1 MAGITGIG
9 SGVNIDS
16 IVGALV
22 NAERAPKEA
31 QLARLEKAS
40 TTKFSALGQLKSALS
55 EMQVAL
61 KELNSPSLFAKR
73 TVTSSNTAALTASAA
88 SAALAG
94 NYQVE
99 VERLASASKVATQA
113 LASSFS
119 AAGGGTLT
127 VKLGAGDDAGVDVA
141 IEAGDDLAAIRN
153 KLNTA
158 LKDKGVSA
166 NIVNDPAGGTSRL
179 VLTAKE
185 TGAGKDIYIETADA
199 ALGDLAIGSIDYSDL
214 DNPVGTLAAVSGSA
228 AGYLEQA
235 SNAEFKVDGLSL
247 SSASNTIGNAI
258 PDVTLNLVGKTE
270 AGKPLTVTVGQ
281 DNAGVKSSIKKFVDT
296 YNKLISTSNQLTNV
310 TQVGEGKAP
319 VVGGLVGDATVRTLL
334 GSVRNELVNPGGESG
349 DAVRILADLGITTQK
364 DGTLKIDDSK
374 LDSAL
379 KDNYDAVGAFFTG
392 DTGLMKRLE
401 QRTEGYTQSGGILDE
416 RMKGLQTTI
425 SGIDKQ
431 KETLNRRIEQLQT
444 RLLAQ
449 FNAMDSLVGQL
460 NQTSDRLAQALGSLP
475 GVVKKDS

>member
-9 SGVNIDS
+9 SGIDINS
-16 IVGALV
+16 IVGAMV

-31 QLARLEKAS
+31 QLARLEKTS

-55 EMQVAL
+55 ELHTAL
-61 KELNSPSLFAKR
+61 KELNNPSLFEKR
-73 TVTSSNTAALTASAA
+73 TATSSNPAMLTASAG

-94 NYQVE
+94 SYQVE
-99 VERLASASKVATQA
+99 VGRLASASKVATQA
-113 LASSFS
+113 LASDFS
-119 AAGGGTLT
+119 AAGAGTLT
-127 VKLGAGDDAGVDVA
+127 VKLGAGDIGVDVP
-141 IEAGDDLAAIRN
+141 IEAGDDLAAIRD

-158 LKDKGVSA
+158 LKDKGISA

-179 VLTAKE
+179 VLSAKE

-199 ALGDLAIGSIDYSDL
+199 ALGDLTIGSIDYSDP
-214 DNPVGTLAAVSGSA
+214 DNPVGTLEAVNGSA

-235 SNAEFKVDGLSL
+235 ANAEFKIDGLSL
-247 SSASNTIGNAI
+247 SSASNTISNAI
-258 PDVTLNLVGKTE
+258 PDVTLTLVGKTE
-270 AGKPLTVTVGQ
+270 EGKPLTVTVGQ
-281 DNAGVKSSIKKFVDT
+281 DDAGVKSSIKKFVDT

-310 TQVGEGKAP
+310 TQVGEDKAP
-319 VVGGLVGDATVRTLL
+319 IVGGLVGDATVRTLL
-334 GSVRNELVNPGGESG
+334 GSVRNELVTPGGESG

-364 DGTLKIDDSK
+364 DGTLKIDDGK
-374 LDSAL
+374 LDTAL

-392 DTGLMKRLE
+392 DSGLMKRLE
-401 QRTEGYTQSGGILDE
+401 QRIEGYTQVGGILDE

-431 KETLNRRIEQLQT
+431 RETLNRRIEQLQT
-444 RLLAQ
+444 RLFAQ

-460 NQTSDRLAQALGSLP
+460 SQTGDRLAQALGSLP